1 MEINNHHLTYC
12 SNIHPGESWKETFEN
27 LEKYIPEIKENL
39 KTAAPFA
46 IGLRLSNDA
55 SLDLQDQEKL
65 AAFKKWL
72 DDHHCYIF
80 TFNGFPYGSF
90 HREVVKDDVH
100 APDWTTADRKAYTF
114 RLFDIL
120 AFLLR
125 DGMDGG
131 ISTSPLSYRHWHP
144 QPKDWEY
151 AMTKSTEQIVE
162 VALRLYEIK
171 QSQGKTLHLDI
182 EPEPDGMLENCQ
194 ETVDFYSKWLL
205 PMGIPK
211 LMDQFGLSETDAAYA
226 LKDHIRICYDVCH
239 FAVVYEDHEQVFK
252 AFEKEGIKIGKIQI
266 SAALKVPIPSA
277 IKEKMAVEKILFP
290 FVESTYLHQVV
301 GRNSANQLHA
311 YRDLPDALVSL
322 AETKQVEWR
331 IHFHVP
337 IFLDTYGQLSST
349 QEDIVTVLNL
359 IKEKS
364 VTPHLEIETYTWEVL
379 PEDIHLTLGESIS
392 RELQW
397 TIEKM
402 KA

>member
-12 SNIHPGESWKETFEN
+12 SNIHPGESWKATFEN

-39 KTAAPFA
+39 NTTAPFA
-46 IGLRLSNDA
+46 IGLRLSNEA
-55 SLDLQDQEKL
+55 SLVLQDKDKL
-65 AAFKKWL
+65 TEFKKWL
-72 DDHHCYIF
+72 DDQNCYIF

-100 APDWTTADRKAYTF
+100 SPDWTTEDRKAYTL

-120 AFLLR
+120 AFLLKE
-125 DGMDGG
+125 GMDGG
-131 ISTSPLSYRHWHP
+131 ISTSPLSYRHWHLR
-144 QPKDWEY
+144 PKDQEN
-151 AMTKSTEQIVE
+151 AMKKSTAHIVE

-171 QSQGKTLHLDI
+171 QTQGKTLHLDI

-194 ETVDFYSKWLL
+194 ETLDFYSNWLL
-205 PMGIPK
+205 PIGIP
-211 LMDQFGLSETDAAYA
+211 QFIDRFDLTETDAADA

-239 FAVVYEDHEQVFK
+239 FAVVYENHQQVFE

-266 SAALKVPIPSA
+266 SAALKVPIPPTP
-277 IKEKMAVEKILFP
+277 KEKMEVEKMLFP

-301 GRNSANQLHA
+301 GRNPAGKLSS

-322 AETKQVEWR
+322 AETDQNEWR

-337 IFLDTYGQLSST
+337 IFLDTYGELSST
-349 QEDIVTVLNL
+349 QEDILTVLQL
-359 IKEKS
+359 IKNKP

-392 RELQW
+392 REIQW
-397 TIEKM
+397 TIENM
-402 KA
+402 

>member
-1 MEINNHHLTYC
+1 MQINNHHLTYC

-27 LEKYIPEIKENL
+27 LEKYIPEIKEIL
-39 KTAAPFA
+39 KTTAPFA
-46 IGLRLSNDA
+46 IGLRLSNEA
-55 SLDLQDQEKL
+55 SLVLQDKGKL
-65 AAFKKWL
+65 TAFKKWL
-72 DDHHCYIF
+72 DDQNCYIF

-100 APDWTTADRKAYTF
+100 SPDWTTEDRKAYTL

-131 ISTSPLSYRHWHP
+131 ISTSPLSYRHWHSK
-144 QPKDWEY
+144 PKDYDY
-151 AMTKSTEQIVE
+151 AMKTSTEQMVE

-171 QSQGKTLHLDI
+171 LSQGKTLHLDI

-194 ETVDFYSKWLL
+194 ETLDFYSKWLL
-205 PMGIPK
+205 PIGIPTFMERFDLTEK
-211 LMDQFGLSETDAAYA
+211 DAAYA

-239 FAVVYEDHEQVFK
+239 FAVVYEDHGQVFE
-252 AFEKEGIKIGKIQI
+252 AFEREGIKIGKIQI
-266 SAALKVPIPSA
+266 SAALKIPIPSTP
-277 IKEKMAVEKILFP
+277 KEKMVVKKILFP

-301 GRNSANQLHA
+301 GRNSANELSS

-322 AETKQVEWR
+322 AASDEEEWR

-349 QEDIVTVLNL
+349 QEDIVNVLKL
-359 IKEKS
+359 IKKKS

-392 RELQW
+392 REIQW
-397 TIEKM
+397 TIENM
-402 KA
+402 

>member
-1 MEINNHHLTYC
+1 MQINNHHLTYC

-27 LEKYIPEIKENL
+27 LEKYIPEIKKNL
-39 KTAAPFA
+39 NIKAPFA
-46 IGLRLSNDA
+46 IGLRLSNEA
-55 SLDLQDQEKL
+55 SLVIQDKEKL
-65 AAFKKWL
+65 VAFKKWL
-72 DDHHCYIF
+72 DDQNCYIF

-100 APDWTTADRKAYTF
+100 SPDWTTEDRKAYTL

-125 DGMDGG
+125 EGMDGG
-131 ISTSPLSYRHWHP
+131 ISTSPLSYRHWHS

-151 AMTKSTEQIVE
+151 AMTKSTEQMVE
-162 VALRLYEIK
+162 VAIRLYEIK
-171 QSQGKTLHLDI
+171 LSQGKTLHLDI

-194 ETVDFYSKWLL
+194 ETLDFYRNWLL
-205 PMGIPK
+205 PIGIPAFMERFDLTEK
-211 LMDQFGLSETDAAYA
+211 DAALA

-239 FAVVYEDHEQVFK
+239 FAVVYENHGQVFK
-252 AFEKEGIKIGKIQI
+252 AFENEGIKIGKIQI
-266 SAALKVPIPSA
+266 SAALKIPIPKTPKA
-277 IKEKMAVEKILFP
+277 RKEVEKTLFP

-301 GRNSANQLHA
+301 GRNSANELFS

-322 AETKQVEWR
+322 ANTDQVEWR

-349 QEDIVTVLNL
+349 QDDILNVLGL
-359 IKEKS
+359 IKKKS

-392 RELQW
+392 REIQW
-397 TIEKM
+397 TIENM
-402 KA
+402 